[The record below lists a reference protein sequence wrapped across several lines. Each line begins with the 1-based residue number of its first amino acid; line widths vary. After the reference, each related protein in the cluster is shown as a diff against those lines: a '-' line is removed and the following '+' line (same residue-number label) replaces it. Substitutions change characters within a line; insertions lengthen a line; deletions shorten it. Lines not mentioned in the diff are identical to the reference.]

1 MAYGDFEDLNRR
13 TAAEKVLRNKAF
25 NTSKNPK
32 YDGYQRRLSSM
43 VYNFFDK
50 KNLVKQLKIKLYL
63 ITDELHS
70 KIIKRFSK

>member
-32 YDGYQRRLSSM
+32 YDGCQRRLSSM

-70 KIIKRFSK
+70 KIIKKFSK

>member
-1 MAYGDFEDLNRR
+1 MAYRDFEDLNRR

-25 NTSKNPK
+25 NISKNPK

-50 KNLVKQLKIKLYL
+50 KNMVKQLKIKLYL
-63 ITDELHS
+63 ITDEIHS
-70 KIIKRFSK
+70 KIIKKLNK

>member
-25 NTSKNPK
+25 NISKNPK

-63 ITDELHS
+63 ITDEIHS
-70 KIIKRFSK
+70 KIIKKFNK

>member
-25 NTSKNPK
+25 NISKNPK

-43 VYNFFDK
+43 VYNFLDK

-63 ITDELHS
+63 ITDEIHS
-70 KIIKRFSK
+70 KIIKKFNK